1 MGQDSKHKT
10 YNTLQHTGSSGT
22 GIGITVGSVSGTGV
36 GFTFGSVGLGLVH
49 PTVSGRFAQ

>member
-36 GFTFGSVGLGLVH
+36 GFTFGSVRLGLGH